1 MNIYRFLYAFLKL
14 HLIHYFYLCFF
25 CRVNEDILLF
35 DSIDDWLEAIKMD
48 RYGYTELFHKS
59 GVNSMDAVIRLTVQ
73 DLAAIGITL
82 VGHQRKI
89 INSIQTIRTH
99 LSHGFLV

>member
-1 MNIYRFLYAFLKL
+1 MMMISFPTFS
-14 HLIHYFYLCFF
+14 F
-25 CRVNEDILLF
+25 CRVNEEILLF
-35 DSIDDWLEAIKMD
+35 ESVEEWLEAIKMG
-48 RYGYTELFHKS
+48 RYAELFHKS
-59 GVNSMDAVIRLTVQ
+59 GVTSMDAVVRLTVH
-73 DLAAIGITL
+73 DLAAIGVTL